1 MHNEDGSEI
10 CVSSALILR
19 FSFALVLSTAVV
31 DLCVFDSSEAVGS
44 DEPSGKISSSS
55 LTSTVGKVLFS
66 TSSNSSVLILPFTS
80 FSTFPSLFSSS
91 SFVSWIPTAS
101 IPTASSSA
109 FICFSFSSASFFF
122 SCLSWW
128 YCWRRMCQARL
139 HTADTV
145 LNW

>member
-1 MHNEDGSEI
+1 MHKEDGSEI
-10 CVSSALILR
+10 RVSSALILR
-19 FSFALVLSTAVV
+19 FCFALVLSTAVV

-55 LTSTVGKVLFS
+55 LTSTVGKVRFS
-66 TSSNSSVLILPFTS
+66 TSSNSSILILPFTS
-80 FSTFPSLFSSS
+80 FSTFSSLFSSS
-91 SFVSWIPTAS
+91 SFVSW